1 MNSIVLHFTILL
13 FCVSY
18 IKPLKAAND
27 VIFELYRGLKNS
39 AVLKKSDSF
48 YSDLFDIQSPTQI
61 YVHGRAAKATIEKY
75 RKLLSNPDDS
85 NVIIVRWNN
94 GSDAINYL
102 NGKVL
107 VDDVS
112 DKIIFNLKFEE
123 IFFSVAML
131 R

>member
-48 YSDLFDIQSPTQI
+48 YSDLFDIQSPTHI

-75 RKLLSNPDDS
+75 RKLLSKPDDS

-112 DKIIFNLKFEE
+112 DKIIFN
-123 IFFSVAML
+123 
-131 R
+131 